1 MAKCK
6 LCKKKVADNI
16 EYCAECIDKKELIS
30 NESYLDD
37 LLNSMQENATRAS
50 DIYKRKKGERDS
62 DSPDTVAPL
71 QEELAYSI
79 DSEDVSDFDQ
89 YDILKDLDDDIE
101 IRDEDLYGDVLDPLI
116 NDDFLNEQ
124 TLENEE
130 DQVSDFDIEQNID
143 NEFLGV
149 DNTEEL
155 DYEED
160 EYFDPFIDDL
170 LEQLDLSDDDIDSV
184 ENEISQSKAEE
195 YDLESNSVDD
205 NEIKENDSEYNSLFE
220 NNSVDN
226 DQKDM
231 DLAYDEFSDISEF
244 IEEGLGAVD
253 NIEDETVAE
262 GLESAFQADEITP
275 ESELLNLLNQ
285 FNPDNPIEDDI
296 QAINELLG
304 GIDSNNKQDK
314 AFPEDVGEVFS
325 EALEAVSGLR
335 GIDTVVNDISSEPD
349 SIEASKG
356 KKEKKR
362 KKEKKL
368 GFFASLLEDEDDEVL
383 TPEKK
388 KAKGKKAQVA
398 DFDGAN
404 DTASNDGKL
413 TEAQK
418 EKKRIKEQ
426 KRKAKKEKK
435 KIEIIEIEEVEEGH
449 ISRLGTSFVFLF
461 FGVLVMLLLIFTNIF
476 SYTLSIKNATN
487 YFNVNKYTQA
497 YNEVYGIELKDEDIE
512 LYDKIMTVM
521 YVNKQLNSYNNH
533 YQMKKY
539 PEALDSLLKGLQR
552 YDKYIE
558 LATMLGINTDM
569 DYVRNQIV
577 AELYN
582 VFSLTEEE
590 AITLINSETQAQ
602 YSIAVYDVVLE
613 RILFY

>member
-1 MAKCK
+1 MGKCK

-253 NIEDETVAE
+253 NIEDETVAG

-388 KAKGKKAQVA
+388 KAKGKKAQVV